1 VIRERSNTVLL
12 VSPNNRILGE
22 YMIDRFTIQTDH
34 YQFFLED
41 SLAAVETPDL
51 WDADALRAMVGVADG
66 LIAVGTVRYGG
77 ETHVV
82 VEVRTDSPPLDRDV
96 WDQIVQCSIGVTS
109 GTLLLSSVEGIP
121 RSGPRIQVLPGDYQ
135 VLVLFGNLSSVTDD
149 NARSGE
155 DIYHLILWPGLLQD
169 VVILKSMQT

>member
-1 VIRERSNTVLL
+1 
-12 VSPNNRILGE
+12 
-22 YMIDRFTIQTDH
+22 MIDRFTIQTDH

-96 WDQIVQCSIGVTS
+96 WDQIVGVQ
-109 GTLLLSSVEGIP
+109 P
-121 RSGPRIQVLPGDYQ
+121 RY
-135 VLVLFGNLSSVTDD
+135 
-149 NARSGE
+149 GE
-155 DIYHLILWPGLLQD
+155 F
-169 VVILKSMQT
+169 